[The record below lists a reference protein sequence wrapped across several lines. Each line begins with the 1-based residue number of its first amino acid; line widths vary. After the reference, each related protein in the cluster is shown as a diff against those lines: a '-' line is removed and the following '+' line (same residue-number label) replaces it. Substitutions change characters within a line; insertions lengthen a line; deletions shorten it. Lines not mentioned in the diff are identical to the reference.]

1 MGFPVMQYGELS
13 CYGFMVRQM
22 LFLPCRFVGVNCRKE
37 PVYVEPFLLL
47 LRTSLPLP
55 PLSSYNKYPPP
66 PPFIVDSSLL
76 SNKANHEFF
85 FIFFLF
91 SLIQHDNWIFLPTS
105 KLKFHRFSAQNYCCY
120 IICSSY
126 LILWI
131 DEIKGYWLCYPDIL
145 QNFTSCMA
153 SGDVR
158 KNT

>member
-1 MGFPVMQYGELS
+1 MANCLVMVLWYD
-13 CYGFMVRQM
+13 YQM
-22 LFLPCRFVGVNCRKE
+22 LFLHCRFVGVNCRKE
-37 PVYVEPFLLL
+37 PVYVEVFLLL
-47 LRTSLPLP
+47 LRTYLYLFHHCPVTTST
-55 PLSSYNKYPPP
+55 P

-76 SNKANHEFF
+76 SNKTNHEFF

-131 DEIKGYWLCYPDIL
+131 DEIKRYWLYYPDIL

>member
-1 MGFPVMQYGELS
+1 MANCLVMVLWYD
-13 CYGFMVRQM
+13 YQM
-22 LFLPCRFVGVNCRKE
+22 LFLPCRFVGVGKSQSMWNLFSNYYVHLFLFHHY
-37 PVYVEPFLLL
+37 PVT
-47 LRTSLPLP
+47 TST
-55 PLSSYNKYPPP
+55 PPP
-66 PPFIVDSSLL
+66 PPPLIVDSSLL

-91 SLIQHDNWIFLPTS
+91 SLIQHDNGIFLPTS

-145 QNFTSCMA
+145 QSFTACMD
-153 SGDVR
+153 SGVVR
-158 KNT
+158 ENT